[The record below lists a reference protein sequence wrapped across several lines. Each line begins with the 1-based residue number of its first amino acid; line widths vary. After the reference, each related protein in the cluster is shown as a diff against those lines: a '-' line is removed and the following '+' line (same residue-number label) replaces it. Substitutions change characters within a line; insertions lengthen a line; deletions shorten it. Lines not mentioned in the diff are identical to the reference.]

1 MVGKGVSNSLP
12 EWHLSQSKQ
21 EQRLQKWR
29 AMLGRSSQALLHSLQ
44 ALQSKRMQISGMR
57 GATRVMRSPLL
68 KEAIMAWRSAEELR
82 CIAPMLCNSA
92 ISLCTTRCRL

>member
-44 ALQSKRMQISGMR
+44 ALYCKCLQISGTR
-57 GATRVMRSPLL
+57 GATRVMLSQIMRKQPWLGASL
-68 KEAIMAWRSAEELR
+68 K
-82 CIAPMLCNSA
+82 NSA
-92 ISLCTTRCRL
+92 A

>member
-1 MVGKGVSNSLP
+1 MVGKGVNHSLP

-44 ALQSKRMQISGMR
+44 ALSCKCLQISGTR
-57 GATRVMRSPLL
+57 GATHVMLSQIT
-68 KEAIMAWRSAEELR
+68 KEATMAWRSAEEFC

-92 ISLCTTRCRL
+92 ISLSITRC